1 MKQIKLL
8 FLLSALLLVGCG
20 GNKKPTSS
28 YIGESSYSFVN
39 SDTSESEY
47 SAISS
52 LESSSSEQLS
62 SSEIVSSSEISS
74 SKHVRSSLEIP
85 EITATVSFV
94 NPSCGSFSTEVLNER
109 LASYINTSIG
119 YKLVSSIENYKCQ
132 ISNNIPTDGMK
143 VLIIGSAK
151 ETGYLDFSFAKTV
164 KKVEITAE
172 TYYKPY
178 IDVATDMEIAN
189 VDHNSQCMVT
199 TNKKTFV
206 STVIDLTPVY
216 ERPVEKKVSLNIDS
230 DEFKLSTINDLAG
243 RVFIKEISFTF

>member
-8 FLLSALLLVGCG
+8 FLLSTLLLVGCG

-47 SAISS
+47 STISS

-178 IDVATDMEIAN
+178 IDVATGMEIAN

-206 STVIDLTPVY
+206 STIIDLTPVY